1 MSDFQPPPT
10 WALPILV
17 NEQTKQA
24 QFNPIWLKWF
34 VDLAGVLNSFGGGS
48 GTADHNML
56 SGLQGGAADEYY
68 HLDAS
73 AYAQLVN
80 KPFPVGSIFI
90 SVVSTNPSS
99 LLGYGTWVAFATGRT
114 LVGLDSGDADFNPVE
129 HTGGAKSVTLTTVSV
144 QTAGVGPV
152 DAAAPQTVDTLPP
165 YIVVYMWKRTA

>member
-34 VDLAGVLNSFGGGS
+34 VDLAGVLSSFGGGS
-48 GTADHNML
+48 GSADHNLL

-68 HLDAS
+68 HLNAADYGQIA
-73 AYAQLVN
+73 N
-80 KPFPVGSIFI
+80 KPFPVGSVFI
-90 SVVSTNPSS
+90 SVVSTNPAT
-99 LLGYGTWVAFATGRT
+99 LLGYGTWTAFATGRT
-114 LVGLDSGDADFNPVE
+114 IVGLDGGDADFNPVE
-129 HTGGAKSVTLTTVSV
+129 HTGGAKSVTLITT
-144 QTAGVGPV
+144 TAETAVITPKNV
-152 DAAAPQTVDTLPP
+152 AASQTVTTLPP